1 VAAEDAVSADRME
14 VVMERHAELLEH
26 LARIHEALEQL
37 PSSVILG
44 GVRWRLEQVE
54 LFAGLIVRD
63 VLRES

>member
-1 VAAEDAVSADRME
+1 
-14 VVMERHAELLEH
+14 MERHAELLEH

>member
-1 VAAEDAVSADRME
+1 MSDAVRRAFAQ
-14 VVMERHAELLEH
+14 ERHAELLEH
-26 LARIHEALEQL
+26 LARIHEALDQL

-63 VLRES
+63 VLREEP